1 MFRSLLI
8 GVARQIPRVPGT
20 LYTDSLARGRSHN
33 EPMLRWFAGH
43 KRPNVLVVLGAV
55 IAATS
60 FYSAQS
66 ASTFLAA
73 VRGDGL
79 LVPIA
84 AFDGT
89 GWWNKWPWGAESA
102 EVRQLPIP
110 VGLDEIPADWLPP
123 GLTLPRNWTL
133 QRFSGARSA
142 LQSQGSRN
150 LHPSF

>member
-1 MFRSLLI
+1 
-8 GVARQIPRVPGT
+8 
-20 LYTDSLARGRSHN
+20 
-33 EPMLRWFAGH
+33 MLRWFAGH
-43 KRPNVLVVLGAV
+43 KRPNVLVLGAV
-55 IAATS
+55 
-60 FYSAQS
+60 
-66 ASTFLAA
+66 
-73 VRGDGL
+73 
-79 LVPIA
+79 IA

-102 EVRQLPIP
+102 KVRQLPIP